1 MRSKG
6 DHRVIHFDFL
16 AEDVRA
22 TLFHQEPQEVGPASA
37 NELAAVHLGATLYC
51 PATRPRLAGDVLRCR
66 SRGVTSMVL
75 CLEDSVAN
83 DELAEAERNLV
94 EQLCELYMQ
103 SSPTPRLF
111 IRVRTA
117 EQIAELMQRLGPAAE
132 MVSGFVLPKFT
143 AANGRGYLAA
153 VDAAALSSGVD
164 LQVMPVIESAEVM
177 HVETRPQALAQIRE
191 VLCERRRRVLAVRVG
206 ASDFSGIYGLRRS
219 GEMTVYD
226 VRVVANAI
234 ADVVNV
240 LGRSDGTGYTI
251 TGPVWEYFSSGER
264 IFKPRLRSSVFD
276 EHGAQELRHA
286 LLLHDLDG
294 LIREVQLDKAN
305 GLVGKTVIH
314 PSHVAAVH
322 ALSVVTHEE
331 FSDANAV
338 LAADSP
344 GGVLR
349 SAYGNKMNEVNP
361 HRRWAQKVLL
371 RAHAFGVAG
380 ADVSFVDLLAASVA
394 A

>member
-1 MRSKG
+1 
-6 DHRVIHFDFL
+6 
-16 AEDVRA
+16 
-22 TLFHQEPQEVGPASA
+22 
-37 NELAAVHLGATLYC
+37 
-51 PATRPRLAGDVLRCR
+51 
-66 SRGVTSMVL
+66 MVL

-94 EQLCELYMQ
+94 EQLCELYTL

-117 EQIAELMQRLGPAAE
+117 EQIAELVQRLGPAAE
-132 MVSGFVLPKFT
+132 LVSGFVLPKFT

-153 VDAAALSSGVD
+153 VEAAALSSGVD

-349 SAYGNKMNEVNP
+349 SEYGNKMNEVNP